1 MLTASRLSVSRI
13 LSLVRCFVGDMNTA
27 TKFQFVMISLVFATI
42 FASNHCLVF
51 AQTAG
56 EKFTNVKVLTAMP
69 AEQMGKVM
77 NLMSASLGVNCSYC
91 HEGTNFAKENV
102 GHKDE
107 ARKMLTMTLGINT
120 AHFEGKPSVS
130 CYTCHRGNTNA
141 ASTTPLDSTT
151 DSTIAT
157 RPLPSHS
164 ASQSTVEAVLQKHI
178 EALGGREKLES
189 IKTRHI
195 VAQRVEPNGQS
206 EPEELWQTSVGQSR
220 MVTKYGNVVV
230 VEVFDGKDTWKSVN
244 DRMIDLKLDEV
255 EQIRREAL
263 VAWGLNLES
272 IRSVL
277 EYKHV
282 EQIGDRN
289 AHLIVR
295 KTSGNLDERLYFDV
309 ESGLLIRRI
318 CSVPTVLGAFEYQVE
333 YNDYQV
339 MSDFLQPTKI
349 RFAVPNITW
358 TRQVIAVEI
367 NPDINS
373 TLFQKP

>member
-1 MLTASRLSVSRI
+1 MQTASRLSVSRI
-13 LSLVRCFVGDMNTA
+13 LSLVKCFVGNMNTA

-42 FASNHCLVF
+42 FASNDCRVF

-56 EKFTNVKVLTAMP
+56 EKFKNVKVLTAIP
-69 AEQMGKVM
+69 AEHMGKVM
-77 NLMSASLGVNCSYC
+77 NMMSASLGVNCSYC

-107 ARKMLTMTLGINT
+107 ARKMLTMTLGINN

-157 RPLPSHS
+157 RALPSHS

-230 VEVFDGKDTWKSVN
+230 VEVFDGKETWKSVN

-272 IRSVL
+272 IRSML
-277 EYKHV
+277 EYKQV

-295 KTSGNLDERLYFDV
+295 KTSGTLDERLYFDV

-358 TRQVIAVEI
+358 TRQVISVEI
-367 NPDINS
+367 NPDIKS

>member
-1 MLTASRLSVSRI
+1 MLSVSRLSVSRI
-13 LSLVRCFVGDMNTA
+13 LSLARCFVGDMNTA
-27 TKFQFVMISLVFATI
+27 TKFQFVMIGLVFATI
-42 FASNHCLVF
+42 FVSNDCLVF

-56 EKFTNVKVLTAMP
+56 EKFKNVRVLTAMP

-141 ASTTPLDSTT
+141 APTIPLDSA
-151 DSTIAT
+151 IAT
-157 RPLPSHS
+157 RALPSHP
-164 ASQSTVEAVLQKHI
+164 ASQPTVEAILQKYI
-178 EALGGREKLES
+178 QALGGREKLES
-189 IKTRHI
+189 VKTRHI

-206 EPEELWQTSVGQSR
+206 EPEELWQTSGGQSR
-220 MVTKYGNVVV
+220 MATKYGNVVI

-244 DRMIDLKLDEV
+244 DRMIDLKLDEA
-255 EQIRREAL
+255 EQIRREAF

-272 IRSVL
+272 IRSRL

-318 CSVPTVLGAFEYQVE
+318 FSVPTVLGAFEYRIE
-333 YNDYQV
+333 YSDYQV
-339 MSDFLQPTKI
+339 MSDLLQPTKI

-358 TRQVIAVEI
+358 TRQVLSVEI

>member
-1 MLTASRLSVSRI
+1 MLTASRLTVSRI
-13 LSLVRCFVGDMNTA
+13 LSLVRCFVGVMNIA

-56 EKFTNVKVLTAMP
+56 EKFKNVKVLTGMP

-77 NLMSASLGVNCSYC
+77 NIISASLGVNCSYC

-102 GHKDE
+102 GHKDD
-107 ARKMLTMTLGINT
+107 ARRMLTMTLGINT

-141 ASTTPLDSTT
+141 ASTIPLDSTR

-157 RPLPSHS
+157 RALPSHP
-164 ASQSTVEAVLQKHI
+164 ASQSTVEAILQKHI

-206 EPEELWQTSVGQSR
+206 EPEELWQTTGGQSR
-220 MVTKYGNVVV
+220 METRYGNVVV
-230 VEVFDGKDTWKSVN
+230 VEVFDGKETWKSVN

-272 IRSVL
+272 IRSML
-277 EYKHV
+277 EYKQV
-282 EQIGDRN
+282 EQIGDRI

-349 RFAVPNITW
+349 RFAVPNVTW
-358 TRQVIAVEI
+358 TRQVISVEI

>member
-1 MLTASRLSVSRI
+1 
-13 LSLVRCFVGDMNTA
+13 MNKA
-27 TKFQFVMISLVFATI
+27 TKFQFAMISLVFAAI
-42 FASNHCLVF
+42 FASNDCLLF

-56 EKFTNVKVLTAMP
+56 EKFKNVRVLTAMP

-77 NLMSASLGVNCSYC
+77 NMMSASLGVNCSFC

-120 AHFEGKPSVS
+120 AHFEGKPSVT

-141 ASTTPLDSTT
+141 VPTIPLDSTRA
-151 DSTIAT
+151 SRIAT
-157 RPLPSHS
+157 RALPSQPG
-164 ASQSTVEAVLQKHI
+164 SQPTVEAILQKHI

-206 EPEELWQTSVGQSR
+206 EPEELWQTSGGQSR
-220 MVTKYGNVVV
+220 MVTKYGNVVI

-244 DRMIDLKLDEV
+244 DRMIDLKLDEA

-272 IRSVL
+272 IRSML

-282 EQIGDRN
+282 EQISDRN

-309 ESGLLIRRI
+309 ESGLLVRRI

-333 YNDYQV
+333 YNDYKV

-349 RFAVPNITW
+349 RFAVPNMTW
-358 TRQVIAVEI
+358 TRQVLSVEI

-373 TLFQKP
+373 RMFQKP